1 MEHHKHRQESTIR
14 NDAFGMWKSYN
25 KSTKSEGGSMV
36 TGQRP
41 LKKRKNRSAKTFWL
55 TTMML
60 PVTIWLLLIRYL
72 PMFGISLSFL
82 DYRLPTRKLPFPSN
96 LFKSAWVGLKNLNFL
111 FTSESLTMIRNTIG
125 YNALWIMLG
134 LLISVTFAILMSEL
148 TKKFLA
154 KTYQTMMF
162 FPYFLSWVVVAYFL
176 FAFLDP
182 TNGMIVRSQ
191 QAAGGEVIDWYNTPK
206 YWPYILTL
214 CSIWKNTGYSTVL
227 YLSAITG
234 IDRTQYE
241 AAAVD
246 GATKWQ
252 QMIHVTLP
260 HLKPMIIILL
270 IMNVGKIFNA
280 DFGLFWSV
288 PMNSAPLFS
297 VTQVVDTYVYRA
309 YTSTGNVGMSTAAG
323 FLQNLVGFICIM
335 AANSIVR
342 KLDADSSL
350 F

>member
-1 MEHHKHRQESTIR
+1 
-14 NDAFGMWKSYN
+14 
-25 KSTKSEGGSMV
+25 
-36 TGQRP
+36 
-41 LKKRKNRSAKTFWL
+41 
-55 TTMML
+55 
-60 PVTIWLLLIRYL
+60 
-72 PMFGISLSFL
+72 
-82 DYRLPTRKLPFPSN
+82 
-96 LFKSAWVGLKNLNFL
+96 
-111 FTSESLTMIRNTIG
+111 
-125 YNALWIMLG
+125 
-134 LLISVTFAILMSEL
+134 
-148 TKKFLA
+148 
-154 KTYQTMMF
+154 
-162 FPYFLSWVVVAYFL
+162 
-176 FAFLDP
+176 
-182 TNGMIVRSQ
+182 MIVRAQ
-191 QAAGGEVIDWYNTPK
+191 KTAGGAESDWYNTPG
-206 YWPYILTL
+206 YWPYILTI

-234 IDRTQYE
+234 IDRSQYE

-288 PMNSAPLFS
+288 PMNSAPLFP

-335 AANSIVR
+335 AANGIVR
-342 KLDADSSL
+342 RLDADSSL

>member
-1 MEHHKHRQESTIR
+1 MNAANTVPARRKKHVTP
-14 NDAFGMWKSYN
+14 
-25 KSTKSEGGSMV
+25 GG
-36 TGQRP
+36 
-41 LKKRKNRSAKTFWL
+41 RKKTFWL

-60 PVTIWLLLIRYL
+60 PAAAWLLLIRYL
-72 PMFGISLSFL
+72 PMGGIMMSFL
-82 DYRLPTRKLPFPSN
+82 DYRLPTRKMPFPVN
-96 LFKSAWVGLKNLNFL
+96 LFHSKWVGLDNFKFL
-111 FTSESLTMIRNTIG
+111 FTSESAQMIRNTIG
-125 YNALWIMLG
+125 YNVVWIILG
-134 LLISVTFAILMSEL
+134 LIIAVAFAIMMSEL

-176 FAFLDP
+176 FAFMDP

-191 QAAGGEVIDWYNTPK
+191 KAAGGNVIDWYNSPQ
-206 YWPYILTL
+206 YWPVILTV
-214 CSIWKNTGYSTVL
+214 CSMWKNTGYSTVL

-234 IDRTQYE
+234 IDRSQYE

-252 QMIHVTLP
+252 QVIHVTLP
-260 HLKPMIIILL
+260 HLKPMIVILL

-288 PMNSAPLFS
+288 PMNSAPLFPA
-297 VTQVVDTYVYRA
+297 TQVVDTYVYRA
-309 YTSTGNVGMSTAAG
+309 YTTTGNVGMSTAAG

-335 AANSIVR
+335 AANTVVR
-342 KLDADSSL
+342 KLDPDSSL

>member
-1 MEHHKHRQESTIR
+1 MTS
-14 NDAFGMWKSYN
+14 AC
-25 KSTKSEGGSMV
+25 
-36 TGQRP
+36 
-41 LKKRKNRSAKTFWL
+41 RKNIIKLPNRKGGALVTVNKPVSLRHSRSGSKTFWL

-60 PVTIWLLLIRYL
+60 PATIWLLLIRYL
-72 PMFGISLSFL
+72 PMFGIMMSFL
-82 DYRLPTRKLPFPSN
+82 DYKLPTRKVPFPLN
-96 LFKSAWVGLKNLNFL
+96 LLESPWVGLKNFQFL

-125 YNALWIMLG
+125 YNALWIVLG
-134 LLISVTFAILMSEL
+134 LLISVSFAIMMSEL
-148 TKKFLA
+148 TRKFLA

-162 FPYFLSWVVVAYFL
+162 FPYFLSWVVVSYFL

-182 TNGMIVRSQ
+182 TNGMIVRAQ
-191 QAAGGEVIDWYNTPK
+191 RAAGVNVIDWYNSPG
-206 YWPYILTL
+206 YWPYILTI
-214 CSIWKNTGYSTVL
+214 CSMWKNTGYSTVL

-234 IDRTQYE
+234 IDRSQYE

-252 QMIHVTLP
+252 QMIHITLP

-270 IMNVGKIFNA
+270 IMNIGKIFNA

-288 PMNSAPLFS
+288 PMNSAPLFP

-335 AANSIVR
+335 IANGVVR
-342 KLDADSSL
+342 RLDADSSL

>member
-1 MEHHKHRQESTIR
+1 MTVIRSTVPKR
-14 NDAFGMWKSYN
+14 RSMS
-25 KSTKSEGGSMV
+25 GS
-36 TGQRP
+36 
-41 LKKRKNRSAKTFWL
+41 KTFWL

-60 PVTIWLLLIRYL
+60 PVTIWLLVIRYL
-72 PMFGISLSFL
+72 PMFGIMMSFL
-82 DYRLPTRKLPFPSN
+82 DYKLPTRKVPFPLN
-96 LFKSAWVGLKNLNFL
+96 LLKSPWVGLKNFQFL

-125 YNALWIMLG
+125 YNALWIVLG
-134 LLISVTFAILMSEL
+134 LLISVAFAIMMSEL
-148 TKKFLA
+148 TRKFLA

-162 FPYFLSWVVVAYFL
+162 FPYFLSWVVVSYFL

-182 TNGMIVRSQ
+182 TNGMIVRAQ
-191 QAAGGEVIDWYNTPK
+191 RAAGGDVVDWYNSPG
-206 YWPYILTL
+206 YWPYILTI
-214 CSIWKNTGYSTVL
+214 CSLWKNTGYSTVL

-234 IDRTQYE
+234 IDRTYYE
-241 AAAVD
+241 AASVD

-252 QMIHVTLP
+252 QMLHVTLP
-260 HLKPMIIILL
+260 QLKPMIIILL

-288 PMNSAPLFS
+288 PMNSAPLFP

-323 FLQNLVGFICIM
+323 FLQNLVGFVCIM
-335 AANSIVR
+335 AANGIVR
-342 KLDADSSL
+342 KLDSDSSL

>member
-1 MEHHKHRQESTIR
+1 M
-14 NDAFGMWKSYN
+14 
-25 KSTKSEGGSMV
+25 
-36 TGQRP
+36 
-41 LKKRKNRSAKTFWL
+41 KKRQQSRFWSRDLWLL
-55 TTMML
+55 TMVA
-60 PVTIWLLLIRYL
+60 PGAIWLLLIRYL
-72 PMFGISLSFL
+72 PMLGVVIAFK
-82 DYRLPTRKLPFPSN
+82 DYKAQKPNTFWNN
-96 LFKSAWVGLKNLNFL
+96 LIKSKWVGLDNFKFL
-111 FTSESLTMIRNTIG
+111 KSPATATMIRNTLC
-125 YNALWIMLG
+125 YNAVWIILV
-134 LLISVTFAILMSEL
+134 LVIAVSFAVMMSEL
-148 TKKFLA
+148 KNRWMAKF
-154 KTYQTMMF
+154 YQTAMF

-182 TNGMIVRSQ
+182 TNGMISRAQ
-191 QAAGGEVIDWYNTPK
+191 RAAGGNAIDWYNTPA
-206 YWPYILTL
+206 YWPYILTI

-252 QMIHVTLP
+252 QMTHVTLP

-288 PMNSAPLFS
+288 PMNSAPLFP

-335 AANSIVR
+335 AANGIVR
-342 KLDADSSL
+342 RLDADSSL

>member
-1 MEHHKHRQESTIR
+1 MTKQKTVSRHRSR
-14 NDAFGMWKSYN
+14 
-25 KSTKSEGGSMV
+25 GG
-36 TGQRP
+36 
-41 LKKRKNRSAKTFWL
+41 AKTFWL

-72 PMFGISLSFL
+72 PMFGIALSFL

-96 LFKSAWVGLKNLNFL
+96 LFKSPFVGLKNFSFL

-125 YNALWIMLG
+125 YNALWIVLG

-148 TKKFLA
+148 THKFLA

-191 QAAGGEVIDWYNTPK
+191 KAAGGDVIDWYNTPK
-206 YWPYILTL
+206 YWPYILTI
-214 CSIWKNTGYSTVL
+214 CSMWKNTGYSTVL

>member
-1 MEHHKHRQESTIR
+1 MTTGKRVKTHRKW
-14 NDAFGMWKSYN
+14 N
-25 KSTKSEGGSMV
+25 
-36 TGQRP
+36 
-41 LKKRKNRSAKTFWL
+41 AKTFWL

-60 PVTIWLLLIRYL
+60 PVTVWLLLIRYL

-82 DYRLPTRKLPFPSN
+82 NYRLPTRKLPFPSN
-96 LFKSAWVGLKNLNFL
+96 LFKSAWVGLKNFNFL
-111 FTSESLTMIRNTIG
+111 FTGESVTMIRNTIG
-125 YNALWIMLG
+125 YNALWIALG

-154 KTYQTMMF
+154 KTYQTLMF

-182 TNGMIVRSQ
+182 TNGMIVRAQ
-191 QAAGGEVIDWYNTPK
+191 KAAGGEVVDWYNTPK
-206 YWPYILTL
+206 YWPYILTI
-214 CSIWKNTGYSTVL
+214 CSVWKNTGYSTVL

-288 PMNSAPLFS
+288 PMNSAPLFP

-335 AANSIVR
+335 TANSIVR

>member
-1 MEHHKHRQESTIR
+1 MQRTVPLRRSR
-14 NDAFGMWKSYN
+14 S
-25 KSTKSEGGSMV
+25 GS
-36 TGQRP
+36 
-41 LKKRKNRSAKTFWL
+41 KTFWL

-60 PVTIWLLLIRYL
+60 PTTVWLLLIRYL
-72 PMFGISLSFL
+72 PMFGIMMSFL
-82 DYRLPTRKLPFPSN
+82 DYKLPTRKVPFPLN
-96 LFKSAWVGLKNLNFL
+96 LLKSPWVGLKNFQFL
-111 FTSESLTMIRNTIG
+111 FTSESVTMIRNTIG
-125 YNALWIMLG
+125 YNALWIILG
-134 LLISVTFAILMSEL
+134 LLISVTFAIMMSEL
-148 TKKFLA
+148 TRKFLA

-162 FPYFLSWVVVAYFL
+162 FPYFLSWVVVSYFL

-182 TNGMIVRSQ
+182 TNGMIVRAQ
-191 QAAGGEVIDWYNTPK
+191 KAAGGVVVDWYNSPG
-206 YWPYILTL
+206 YWPYILTI

-234 IDRTQYE
+234 IDRSQYE

-280 DFGLFWSV
+280 DFGLFYNV
-288 PMNSAPLFS
+288 PQNSGSLYP

-309 YTSTGNVGMSTAAG
+309 YANTHNLGMSSAAG
-323 FLQNLVGFICIM
+323 FLQSAVGLVCIIGTN
-335 AANSIVR
+335 ALVR
-342 KLDADSSL
+342 RIDPESSL

>member
-1 MEHHKHRQESTIR
+1 VVK
-14 NDAFGMWKSYN
+14 KSP
-25 KSTKSEGGSMV
+25 V
-36 TGQRP
+36 LRR
-41 LKKRKNRSAKTFWL
+41 KKRFGSKTFWL

-60 PVTIWLLLIRYL
+60 PATVWLLLIRYL
-72 PMFGISLSFL
+72 PMFGITMSFL
-82 DYRLPTRKLPFPSN
+82 DYRLPTRKLPFPKN
-96 LFKSAWVGLKNLNFL
+96 LLKSPWVGFKNFQFL
-111 FTSESLTMIRNTIG
+111 FTSESVTMIRNTIG
-125 YNALWIMLG
+125 YNALWIVLG
-134 LLISVTFAILMSEL
+134 LLISVSFAIMMSEL
-148 TKKFLA
+148 TRKFLA
-154 KTYQTMMF
+154 KTYQTLMF

-191 QAAGGEVIDWYNTPK
+191 KAAGVAAIDWYNSPG
-206 YWPYILTL
+206 YWPVILTI
-214 CSIWKNTGYSTVL
+214 CSMWKNTGYSTVL

-234 IDRTQYE
+234 IDRSQYE

-288 PMNSAPLFS
+288 PMNSAPLYPA
-297 VTQVVDTYVYRA
+297 TQVVDTYVYRA

-335 AANSIVR
+335 TANGIVR
-342 KLDADSSL
+342 RLDADSSL